1 LGIHGQQGIEIPLEL
16 ESKGVLQ
23 KSTRCNMRW
32 RSYKTVAM
40 EGIIIC
46 GDAASI
52 IDPAAGQGILTA
64 IYSGIKAA
72 ETAANCI
79 KNPEKEPEYL
89 VNYSTWFT
97 NEATKKIEQV
107 KEFYSKKFV
116 AFNNRWVV

>member
-1 LGIHGQQGIEIPLEL
+1 
-16 ESKGVLQ
+16 
-23 KSTRCNMRW
+23 MRW

-52 IDPAAGQGILTA
+52 IDPAAGQGILAA

-72 ETAANCI
+72 ETAASCMN
-79 KNPEKEPEYL
+79 NPEKEPEYL

-97 NEATKKIEQV
+97 NETTKKMEQV

-116 AFNNRWVV
+116 AFNNMRAV